1 MNSEVCSR
9 FSFPSPQASASCAAL
24 SSFDKKLPPIAADSP
39 GLDHAR
45 PTLHTLRYLG
55 AGGVSSETGRLEPE
69 AVGNLPRAFARTR
82 PGLTTGTTLS
92 SGSSAFSVPLYSDPS
107 CLPLPLKGKS
117 FSPLAAMNSTGNAS
131 PSSLLRRGSADD
143 ALAYPSG
150 TSASAL
156 GGSSRSPMEAGFCP
170 PAPGPA
176 VGTGVGGLLYSA
188 TASPEFLCSST
199 AGGPCPAASAGF
211 LSSRVLANGGL
222 SRLSSRP
229 FDASCA
235 TLPRLSGAPTGDG
248 AGALHALHALHA
260 PVLAEKREPGPAE
273 FLDGDRG
280 GEERMHPRAASG
292 DTEEGHAAPF
302 ASAEDFETMVGD
314 LRRTFIGWL
323 KKTESDLRKEKRDL
337 VRAKKEFEEE
347 RKQAREKLQQEK
359 KIEYEK
365 IKEERRKAQ
374 AEMATQIKQIQVE
387 REDARRKLNAE
398 RGRFEEEKEA
408 HRRRTLLEK
417 ERFRQEA
424 EALDAEKRRI
434 VDANIAT
441 ETVVD
446 LNVGGVVFEA
456 SRHTFVQQP
465 GSFLETLLSGRH
477 HVSRD
482 KQGRIFLDRD
492 SELFRI
498 ILNFLR
504 NPAMPPQP
512 RDSAES
518 DAITQEADFLGIR
531 FFPFPLV
538 FAVGG
543 HNGVEHLRS
552 LEVLD
557 IGQQCWRPCKA
568 MQTERAY
575 FGSSVFQNRLF
586 VYGGQNLDYKA
597 LCETEVFDA
606 LRDVWMTGA
615 ALNVPRRNTCGTF
628 MGARHFAIGGFDG
641 SDILSSVECYDPRMK
656 NWMQVAPLTTPRSSA
671 MCCVRDDHLYVL
683 GGTNGERL
691 RTVEMYD
698 HRMNKWEVLPSEMIE
713 VRSAG
718 SAACSFGHIVAMGGI
733 DNSNVVH
740 SSVEVLDPQTQRWS
754 FLTNMATPRMDC
766 AAVVVSDSILVT
778 GGQSEDVLSSTA
790 FLRQEVNEWQE
801 GPPMI
806 SPRYGHG
813 ILLANL

>member
-1 MNSEVCSR
+1 MRSEAGSR
-9 FSFPSPQASASCAAL
+9 SSVPSPESSASCASL
-24 SSFDKKLPPIAADSP
+24 SSFEKEVSPLPPSNLLSGFDRANPKNAAA
-39 GLDHAR
+39 GA
-45 PTLHTLRYLG
+45 LRYLAGSGPAGVSAESG
-55 AGGVSSETGRLEPE
+55 AGRAEPT
-69 AVGNLPRAFARTR
+69 AVGSLPRGLGRKLL
-82 PGLTTGTTLS
+82 PGVASAGTTLS
-92 SGSSAFSVPLYSDPS
+92 GGSSVSHFFPTYPEASYSPPPAMNPTGRVSTSGAGSVP
-107 CLPLPLKGKS
+107 
-117 FSPLAAMNSTGNAS
+117 
-131 PSSLLRRGSADD
+131 RRGSADD
-143 ALAYPSG
+143 AIVYSVPTPPALPSRS
-150 TSASAL
+150 TLEPAL
-156 GGSSRSPMEAGFCP
+156 GAVGGVTAPFSAAPEFLYSAAG
-170 PAPGPA
+170 ARGLA
-176 VGTGVGGLLYSA
+176 GGTGVSYLSGGERSFANGRVTRPSLPFSETSVLA
-188 TASPEFLCSST
+188 ASHRPGLASDPEPLASHKFLTPLAAPQRDANPQFNGDGVDESPL
-199 AGGPCPAASAGF
+199 ANGDEDASAG
-211 LSSRVLANGGL
+211 A
-222 SRLSSRP
+222 
-229 FDASCA
+229 
-235 TLPRLSGAPTGDG
+235 
-248 AGALHALHALHA
+248 
-260 PVLAEKREPGPAE
+260 
-273 FLDGDRG
+273 
-280 GEERMHPRAASG
+280 
-292 DTEEGHAAPF
+292 F

-337 VRAKKEFEEE
+337 LRAKKEFEEE
-347 RKQAREKLQQEK
+347 RKQARERLQQEK
-359 KIEYEK
+359 KFEYDK

-374 AEMATQIKQIQVE
+374 AEIATQIKQIQVE

-398 RGRFEEEKEA
+398 RGRFEEEKEV

-434 VDANIAT
+434 VDTNIAT

-446 LNVGGVVFEA
+446 LNVGGVIFEA

-504 NPAMPPQP
+504 NPSMPPQP

-518 DAITQEADFLGIR
+518 DAITQEAEFLGIR

-575 FGSSVFQNRLF
+575 FGNSVFQNRLF

-597 LCETEVFDA
+597 LCETEVFDC
-606 LRDVWMTGA
+606 LRDVWTTA
-615 ALNVPRRNTCGTF
+615 APLNIPRRNTCGTF
-628 MGARHFAIGGFDG
+628 MNNRHFAIGGFDG

-656 NWMQVAPLTTPRSSA
+656 NWMEVAALSTPRSSA
-671 MCCVRDDHLYVL
+671 MCCVQEDHLYVL

-691 RTVEMYD
+691 RTVEVYD

-718 SAACSFGHIVAMGGI
+718 SAACSLGHIVVMGGI
-733 DNSNVVH
+733 DNTNVVH
-740 SSVEVLDPQTQRWS
+740 NSVEVLDPQTQRWS
-754 FLTNMATPRMDC
+754 FLANMETPRMDC

-813 ILLANL
+813 MLLANL